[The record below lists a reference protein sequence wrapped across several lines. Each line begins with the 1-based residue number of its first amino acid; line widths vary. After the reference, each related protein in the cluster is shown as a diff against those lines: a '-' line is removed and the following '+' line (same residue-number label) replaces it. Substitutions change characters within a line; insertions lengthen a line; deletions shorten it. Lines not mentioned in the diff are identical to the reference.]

1 MNLTM
6 NKTFSIILTILGF
19 ILIFYLFNNNLS
31 AQQLTLLL
39 KSAGIFAPLL
49 FILIQII
56 QCIIPI
62 IPGSVSCIIGVALF
76 NPIGGFIYNFIGI
89 SIGSTINFLL
99 AKKYGNKLVLK
110 LVSKNSYDKYITWLE
125 KKDKFNKLFA
135 LAMLLP
141 CLPDDLLCFLAGLT
155 PMSFKKFILII
166 LICKPWSILA
176 YSIGLDIITNWLKA
190 FF

>member
-19 ILIFYLFNNNLS
+19 IFLFYLFNNNLS
-31 AQQLTLLL
+31 AQQLTSLL
-39 KSAGIFAPLL
+39 KNAGIFAPLL

-56 QCIIPI
+56 QCVIPI

-99 AKKYGNKLVLK
+99 AKKYGNKIVLK
-110 LVSKNSYDKYITWLE
+110 LVSKNNYDKYIVWLE
-125 KKDKFNKLFA
+125 KRDKFNKLFA

-155 PMSFKKFILII
+155 PMSFKKFVLII

-176 YSIGLDIITNWLKA
+176 YSIGLDIITSWLKA

>member
-19 ILIFYLFNNNLS
+19 IFLFYLFNNNLS
-31 AQQLTLLL
+31 SQQLTLLL
-39 KSAGIFAPLL
+39 KNAGIFAPLL

-56 QCIIPI
+56 QCVIPI

-99 AKKYGNKLVLK
+99 AKKYGNKIVLK
-110 LVSKNSYDKYITWLE
+110 LVSKNNYDKYIAWLE

-155 PMSFKKFILII
+155 PMSFKKFVLII

>member
-31 AQQLTLLL
+31 AQQLTLFL

>member
-19 ILIFYLFNNNLS
+19 IFLFYLFNNNLS
-31 AQQLTLLL
+31 AQQLTSLL
-39 KSAGIFAPLL
+39 KNAGILAPLL

-56 QCIIPI
+56 QCVIPI

-99 AKKYGNKLVLK
+99 AKKYGNKIVLK
-110 LVSKNSYDKYITWLE
+110 LVSKNNYDKYIVWLE
-125 KKDKFNKLFA
+125 KRDKFNKLFA

-155 PMSFKKFILII
+155 PMSFKKFVLII

-176 YSIGLDIITNWLKA
+176 YSIGLDIITSWLKA

>member
-19 ILIFYLFNNNLS
+19 IFLFYLFNNNLS
-31 AQQLTLLL
+31 SQQLTLLL
-39 KSAGIFAPLL
+39 KNAGIFAPLL

-56 QCIIPI
+56 QCVIPI

-99 AKKYGNKLVLK
+99 AKKYGNKIVLK
-110 LVSKNSYDKYITWLE
+110 LVSKNNYDKYIVWLE
-125 KKDKFNKLFA
+125 KRDKFNKLFA

-155 PMSFKKFILII
+155 PMSFKKFVLII

-176 YSIGLDIITNWLKA
+176 YSIGLDIITSWLKA

>member
-31 AQQLTLLL
+31 AQQLTLFL

-176 YSIGLDIITNWLKA
+176 YSIGLDIITNWLKV